1 MGQKKLS
8 ARTNIRLEK
17 AAAPLELPYATSS
30 DGNSEGKITAP
41 VVISL
46 IDLESAG
53 NTTRDPKQ
61 ALHFGQCQT

>member
-1 MGQKKLS
+1 VPGVTQEMGS
-8 ARTNIRLEK
+8 GFCP
-17 AAAPLELPYATSS
+17 APLELPYATSS
-30 DGNSEGKITAP
+30 DGNSDGKITAP